1 MNTPVVDFHAHLGNW
16 GRFGMPD
23 DPDIYLRCMD
33 NAGIDVACL
42 NCIFYGDAD
51 RGNDLVAEYV
61 RKWPKRFVGV
71 AFVTPNY
78 PDEMGKELERCFSQ
92 LGTKFI
98 KIYPH
103 YVRVAHDDPLYFSI
117 YEFANE
123 RKLAIMS
130 HARHYFDPPSTSVYD
145 RYEGLV
151 KRFPQINWVMAHA
164 GGGKSKETMKAV
176 RDLGNVY
183 VETCGSGLG
192 SGGVEY
198 AVKEGRADR
207 VLFGTDMP
215 LLDASQQIA
224 KVLVSRI
231 TDEEMKLV
239 LGGNAIRLLGLKL

>member
-16 GRFGMPD
+16 GRFGMLD

-51 RGNDLVAEYV
+51 RGNDLMAEYV

-103 YVRVAHDDPLYFSI
+103 YVRVAHDDPLYFPI

-130 HARHYFDPPSTSVYD
+130 HARHYFDPPSTSIYD

-164 GGGKSKETMKAV
+164 GGGRGEEAVKAV
-176 RDLGNVY
+176 RDFSSVY
-183 VETCGSGLG
+183 VETCSSGLR
-192 SGGVEY
+192 SIEH

-224 KVLVSRI
+224 KVVVSQI
-231 TDEEMKLV
+231 TDEEKKMV

>member
-1 MNTPVVDFHAHLGNW
+1 
-16 GRFGMPD
+16 
-23 DPDIYLRCMD
+23 MD

-51 RGNDLVAEYV
+51 RGNDLMAEYV

-103 YVRVAHDDPLYFSI
+103 YVRVAHDDPLYFPI

-130 HARHYFDPPSTSVYD
+130 HARHYFDPPSTSIYD
-145 RYEGLV
+145 RYEGLGQAISP
-151 KRFPQINWVMAHA
+151 RSTGSWLMPAGA
-164 GGGKSKETMKAV
+164 GGEEAVKAV
-176 RDLGNVY
+176 RDFSSVY
-183 VETCGSGLG
+183 VETCSSGLR
-192 SGGVEY
+192 SIEH

-224 KVLVSRI
+224 KVVVSQI
-231 TDEEMKLV
+231 TDEEKKMV